1 MIQLYFWLNFLFSRK
16 SEVLGANTK
25 SIQNSKV
32 SVIVTIKNNTQ
43 EFKRTLP
50 YLTNQNYSNYEV
62 IVVDDGS
69 DEAEFMALQGFVEEY
84 GSIRLIRN
92 ENATVN
98 SGKRS
103 ALLLGTAA
111 STGDFLL
118 FTDSDCMPGSSKW
131 ISLMMEGVHSPEID
145 IVIGISPYTKDA
157 GLLNRIILFET
168 LQSASLMIGFLEM
181 GNPYMGLGRNLLL
194 RRLALLES
202 KALEYEPL
210 ISGDDDLTVNRLATS
225 RNTSWVKGQDA
236 YVFTTNTKD
245 FQGYMHQKKRHFSAG
260 KYYKLSD
267 KRRLGLLALSHSVFI
282 LLTFLIMLLFPAYAT
297 VTLLLFLIR
306 SIVVVGVLDRN
317 SKYFSMPIGWC
328 WIFIFDLLLPIY
340 YLVFSANIFFKDI
353 KRW

>member
-1 MIQLYFWLNFLFSRK
+1 MFSRK
-16 SEVLGANTK
+16 AAVLGVNKK
-25 SIQNSKV
+25 SIEGSKV

-43 EFKRTLP
+43 GFKRTLP
-50 YLTNQNYSNYEV
+50 YLTNQNYSNYEL

-69 DEAEFMALQGFVEEY
+69 NEDEFMALKNFVEEY

-103 ALLLGTAA
+103 ALLLGIEA
-111 STGDFLL
+111 STGDFIL
-118 FTDSDCMPGSSKW
+118 FTDSDCMPGSSNW

-145 IVIGISPYTKDA
+145 IVIGISPYTKDT

-168 LQSASLMIGFLEM
+168 VQSATLMIGFLEM

-245 FQGYMHQKKRHFSAG
+245 LQGYIHQKKRHFSAG
-260 KYYKLSD
+260 KYYKKAD

-282 LLTFLIMLLFPAYAT
+282 LLTGLIMVFFPEYAT

-306 SIVVVGVLDRN
+306 SIVVVGVLDRD